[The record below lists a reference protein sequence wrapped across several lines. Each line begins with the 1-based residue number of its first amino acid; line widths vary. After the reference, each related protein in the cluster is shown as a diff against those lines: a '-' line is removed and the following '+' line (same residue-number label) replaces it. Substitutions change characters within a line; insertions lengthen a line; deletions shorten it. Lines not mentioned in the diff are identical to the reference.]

1 MALAWRA
8 NDNSGGCDSGGEA
21 IEMKRSH
28 MMRLEG
34 NNGDSKG
41 REEGTKMRAAVVV
54 AACVDGVANDK
65 WSATEV
71 LGSTSKG
78 RQQPLRRPEGEVE
91 EAATSAWGVT
101 NGDCGYGCCD
111 PREAIAGLGR
121 RLLVLLR
128 SRAGDVVGQ

>member
-1 MALAWRA
+1 MQAVAWQRVEA
-8 NDNSGGCDSGGEA
+8 TA
-21 IEMKRSH
+21 IEGGWHWHGERTIIV
-28 MMRLEG
+28 G
-34 NNGDSKG
+34 
-41 REEGTKMRAAVVV
+41 AAIV
-54 AACVDGVANDK
+54 ADGVADDR

-101 NGDCGYGCCD
+101 NDDCGYGCCD

-121 RLLVLLR
+121 QLLVLLR